1 MHTIELVANF
11 ENIWQKFQKYL
22 QAEVW
27 FHEGSRLLMLIA
39 KKSSTIRTPQ
49 EANELLEEI
58 ELFLKPGE
66 TKQEERIQQISEL
79 SYKLYGKS
87 KSSKCCE
94 FEKYYC
100 FFSYNYVN

>member
-1 MHTIELVANF
+1 MK
-11 ENIWQKFQKYL
+11 KFQKYL

-79 SYKLYGKS
+79 SYKLYGKC
-87 KSSKCCE
+87 KSSKWSE
-94 FEKYYC
+94 FEKHYRCSSYY
-100 FFSYNYVN
+100 YVN

>member
-1 MHTIELVANF
+1 MVAGV
-11 ENIWQKFQKYL
+11 EKICQKL

-87 KSSKCCE
+87 EFSKCI
-94 FEKYYC
+94 FV
-100 FFSYNYVN
+100 FFSYNFYKLTKKLYTFSHLV